1 MLYRQLKL
9 YRYRL
14 FFKIISL
21 ISLEKASICL
31 SIVITFDKMS

>member
-14 FFKIISL
+14 FFEIISL
-21 ISLEKASICL
+21 ISLEKAPICL
-31 SIVITFDKMS
+31 SIVITFDKMN